1 VSDGKIIFNEASPPH
16 TFQGDMEVS
25 SQTVNTVNACPRE
38 GLILIQHQKEGFT
51 QAIQHRYEPAATEMD
66 CLRAAQ
72 VIEAMIKSASTGTTV

>member
-25 SQTVNTVNACPRE
+25 SQTVNTVNACPRD

-51 QAIQHRYEPAATEMD
+51 QAIQHGYEPAATEMD

>member
-1 VSDGKIIFNEASPPH
+1 
-16 TFQGDMEVS
+16 MEVS
-25 SQTVNTVNACPRE
+25 SQTVNTVNVCPRA

-72 VIEAMIKSASTGTTV
+72 VIEAISNQHQQERQFNWSLWVFRGG